1 MIHQPTKRT
10 TRWQAL
16 RNEVRGAWAIGAL
29 ALVVLMCVAQA
40 RLPVAR
46 AAPNMPDA
54 FGKTPTLKPATADE
68 VRQLAL
74 AWLDKQIIDGQM
86 VDGQKVD
93 AATRARAEALWRA
106 EAVQSAAAGD
116 LLDRLAATLALADKR
131 ARSLVEMCSKPRA
144 RGPLPAQDWL
154 ADEAT
159 PPLLRNN
166 LRLYYGRWLA
176 HQFLYDESLAQL
188 SGVQPADVIDP
199 AALLF
204 YTSVA
209 HHRLLNKKEGLE
221 STARLL
227 SDVVAPP
234 QRYVAVAQLMQED
247 LKALEDD
254 SLDHVS
260 RRMDD
265 IRRRL
270 DLGRA
275 GQKVRKV
282 EDGVVASLDKLI
294 EDLEKQQQQQQASG
308 NGGGPRPTQ
317 PMQDS
322 QLARQNAAGDV
333 QRRKVGATAGW
344 GNLPA
349 KEREEAMQQIGKDF
363 PSHYREVIE
372 QYFRKLASE
381 ESGEKK

>member
-1 MIHQPTKRT
+1 
-10 TRWQAL
+10 
-16 RNEVRGAWAIGAL
+16 
-29 ALVVLMCVAQA
+29 
-40 RLPVAR
+40 
-46 AAPNMPDA
+46 
-54 FGKTPTLKPATADE
+54 
-68 VRQLAL
+68 
-74 AWLDKQIIDGQM
+74 
-86 VDGQKVD
+86 
-93 AATRARAEALWRA
+93 
-106 EAVQSAAAGD
+106 
-116 LLDRLAATLALADKR
+116 
-131 ARSLVEMCSKPRA
+131 MCSKPRQ
-144 RGPLPAQDWL
+144 RGLLPPQDWL
-154 ADEAT
+154 SDEAT
-159 PPLLRNN
+159 PPLVRNN

-176 HQFLYDESLAQL
+176 HQFLYDESLAQI
-188 SGVQPADVIDP
+188 SGLQAADVIDP
-199 AALLF
+199 ATLLF
-204 YTSVA
+204 YASVA

-221 STARLL
+221 SISRLL

-234 QRYVAVAQLMQED
+234 QRYVALAQLMHED
-247 LKALEDD
+247 LKALNDD

-265 IRRRL
+265 VRRRL

-294 EDLEKQQQQQQASG
+294 EDLEKQQQQQQQQQSSG
-308 NGGGPRPTQ
+308 GNSGGPRPTQ

-344 GNLPA
+344 GDLPA

-381 ESGEKK
+381 ESGDKK